1 MKDYKGFAKR
11 RNLLLKAFKGFDKRL
26 RCRGFQYEVGKVYQ
40 EPVAELCNKGFHAC
54 ENPLDTF
61 RYYPPTDSRYC
72 EVEIDDNGQR
82 NSDDSKVC
90 GKEIKIGA
98 EIGLDGVIKAGAQF
112 IFEMCGGSAEDHA
125 SGTRGN
131 AAASGTRGNAAAS
144 GLRGNAAAS
153 GLSGN
158 AAASGESGNAAASGT
173 RGNAAASGLSGNAA
187 ASGMNGNAAASGT
200 RGNAAASGM
209 EGNAAAS
216 GMEGNAA
223 ASGMEGN
230 AVASGTNG
238 NAVASGL
245 SGNAAAS
252 GLNGNAVASGV
263 MGTATATGCDGLA
276 SAVGTQCIAVAW
288 GEYSLAKGTLGNW
301 IVVSER
307 DDSGDIVDAKLAR
320 VDGETIR
327 ADTWYTLRRGEI
339 VEAE

>member
-1 MKDYKGFAKR
+1 MKAYKGFAKR
-11 RNLLLKAFKGFDKRL
+11 RNLLKAFKGFDKRL
-26 RCRGFQYEVGKVYQ
+26 RCRGFQYEVGKEYQ
-40 EPVAELCNKGFHAC
+40 ESEAALCRKGFHAC

-90 GKEIKIGA
+90 GKKIKIGA

-112 IFEMCGGSAEDHA
+112 IFGMCKGTAEDHA
-125 SGTRGN
+125 SGSCGNAAASGEGGNAAASGWSGNAAASGWRGN
-131 AAASGTRGNAAAS
+131 AAASGER
-144 GLRGNAAAS
+144 
-153 GLSGN
+153 GN

-173 RGNAAASGLSGNAA
+173 S
-187 ASGMNGNAAASGT
+187 
-200 RGNAAASGM
+200 
-209 EGNAAAS
+209 
-216 GMEGNAA
+216 
-223 ASGMEGN
+223 
-230 AVASGTNG
+230 
-238 NAVASGL
+238 
-245 SGNAAAS
+245 
-252 GLNGNAVASGV
+252 
-263 MGTATATGCDGLA
+263 GTATATGRDGRA

-327 ADTWYTLRRGEI
+327 SDTWYTLRRGEI
-339 VEAE
+339 VEVAE